1 LEARQAGPEEIMLQ
15 RIAVLPSFMLLCIG
29 LSSCGKLAEQRAPML
44 PSGEITIADVPSRG
58 KPEVLFHLSASN
70 DADRR
75 FLGEIWERCAAVFGR
90 SDWVN
95 FGPDAQFHEIVIQHD
110 GERLCLQSWHQIYER
125 SGKVVATSRG
135 LEPLNGRTV
144 AEALK
149 NDDPAY
155 VRKRDT
161 FDAIMT
167 QCLSRRGK

>member
-1 LEARQAGPEEIMLQ
+1 MLH
-15 RIAVLPSFMLLCIG
+15 RIAVLPLFMLLCIG

-44 PSGEITIADVPSRG
+44 PSGEITIADVPSSLAIGG
-58 KPEVLFHLSASN
+58 KPAVLFHLSAPN

-75 FLGEIWERCAAVFGR
+75 FLGEIWEKCAVVFGHA
-90 SDWVN
+90 DWVN

-110 GERLCLQSWHQIYER
+110 GERLCLRSWHQIYER
-125 SGKVVATSRG
+125 PGKVVATSRG
-135 LEPLNGRTV
+135 LESLNGRTV

-161 FDAIMT
+161 FDAIVT
-167 QCLSRRGK
+167 ECLSRRGK